1 MARIMIVDDDSH
13 VVEVIE
19 RSLRRR
25 GHVVIVA
32 RNGQEAIR
40 LLQVQSPDLIILDI
54 VMPRVNGIEVC
65 RFARSNARLVTV
77 PILFLTVKEHIED
90 KITGFEAGGDDY
102 LTKPFNLEELE
113 LRVRALLRYNDNV
126 APSGRLHVGIV
137 QVDPAN
143 GEALIGGKPVELT
156 SVEFELFYYMVSH
169 HGQVLPTERLLQDV
183 WGYPPGTG
191 NASLVRMHV
200 LNLRR
205 KIEDDPSSPQILR
218 TIPRH
223 GYTLI
228 ASPQEVD
235 SAVSDS

>member
-1 MARIMIVDDDSH
+1 

-19 RSLRRR
+19 RSLRRL
-25 GHVVIVA
+25 GHVVVIA

-40 LLQVQSPDLIILDI
+40 LLQVQSPDVIVLDI

-65 RFARSNARLVTV
+65 RFARSSARLVTV
-77 PILFLTVKEHIED
+77 PILFLTIKEHIED
-90 KITGFEAGGDDY
+90 KIAGFEAGGDDY
-102 LTKPFNLEELE
+102 LTKPFNLSELE
-113 LRVRALLRYNDNV
+113 LRVAALLRHNTNA
-126 APSGRLHVGIV
+126 APSGRLQVGVV
-137 QVDPAN
+137 QVDPTN
-143 GEALIGGKPVELT
+143 GEAYINGGAVDLT
-156 SVEFELFYYMVSH
+156 SVEFELLYYMVSH

-205 KIEDDPSSPQILR
+205 KIEADPSQPQILR

-223 GYTLI
+223 GYTLVT
-228 ASPQEVD
+228 SPQEEEALSSTD
-235 SAVSDS
+235 